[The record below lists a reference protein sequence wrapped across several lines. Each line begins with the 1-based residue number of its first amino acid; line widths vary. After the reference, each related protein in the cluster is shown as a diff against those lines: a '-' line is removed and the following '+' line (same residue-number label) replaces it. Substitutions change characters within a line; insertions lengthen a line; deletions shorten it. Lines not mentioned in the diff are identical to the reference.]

1 MPGQP
6 ANLAGTMPPEAT
18 NGWFSMVPELLGPD
32 AGKLRLMVGIFD
44 VDTIK
49 IKVATHGQTP
59 VVQLRHVEVV
69 PLGDTEL
76 TEQVSAILRNLQ
88 RTRIGD
94 EQLELTYT
102 PGAIAPPPAPKGTP
116 ADDE

>member
-18 NGWFSMVPELLGPD
+18 NGWFGIVPELLGPD
-32 AGKLRLMVGIFD
+32 AGKLRLLVGIFD

-49 IKVATHGQTP
+49 RKVATGDMTP

-69 PLGDTEL
+69 PLADTEL
-76 TEQVSAILRNLQ
+76 TEQVASILRNLQ
-88 RTRIGD
+88 RNRIGD
-94 EQLELTYT
+94 EQLELTYQ
-102 PGAIAPPPAPKGTP
+102 PGAIAPPPAPRGSP
-116 ADDE
+116 ADED